1 MPSVTHTHTCLE
13 DLLRCWPDAKGHLG
27 RLGKDQRYAQWL
39 FDKLGYD
46 GPAECF
52 TMWCCLFNDKEVRK
66 ILRAKPESW
75 LSDNLQTLRAA
86 AAEYRAANGIWPHPA
101 VLLHIV
107 QNKFE
112 QKLNNM

>member
-1 MPSVTHTHTCLE
+1 MCM
-13 DLLRCWPDAKGHLG
+13 G
-27 RLGKDQRYAQWL
+27 L

-66 ILRAKPESW
+66 ILQAKPESW

-86 AAEYRAANGIWPHPA
+86 TAAHRAVNGIWPHHA
-101 VLLHIV
+101 VMLQMV
-107 QNKFE
+107 C
-112 QKLNNM
+112 